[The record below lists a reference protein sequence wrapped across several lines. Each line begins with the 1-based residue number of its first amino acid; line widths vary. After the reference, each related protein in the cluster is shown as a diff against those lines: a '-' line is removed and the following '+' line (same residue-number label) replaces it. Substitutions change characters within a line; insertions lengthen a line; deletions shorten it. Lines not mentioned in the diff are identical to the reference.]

1 MGIQWSVEQWQQP
14 FEQAKQLQAEN
25 LEPATPRLEPRR
37 KLEEAA
43 AKWLEKFEFIEL
55 EWL

>member
-1 MGIQWSVEQWQQP
+1 MLQQT
-14 FEQAKQLQAEN
+14 KRLQAEN
-25 LEPATPRLEPRR
+25 LEPATPRLEPRW

-43 AKWLEKFEFIEL
+43 AKWIKKFEFLEL